1 MAEETLESLTIRLA
15 LCRRQLATTKEP
27 LTRDV
32 LHVMIENLEAR
43 LESLSESRS
52 TAKPSDPCGETD

>member
-43 LESLSESRS
+43 LEALGESGSR
-52 TAKPSDPCGETD
+52 AKPSARPSETD